1 MIFRAPKWAQSVL
14 RSECGTGIKQV
25 RGLFHRHV
33 SVTAVLLCLLFAQP
47 QSIWAGKKTVNFT
60 PTMLDP
66 AGKIMPST
74 LRGWLS
80 SDDKNA
86 HMGKTCDK
94 YWNDTLLWQMSVKN
108 MSKSGAI
115 ATVSGQTMWQ
125 YTSSA
130 STPNGYLMYGQDGS
144 KYGLFSNL
152 YVLGGTINFNNA
164 SNIAAYFYVG
174 RHNCSA
180 AWSSSTSGTTG
191 LATTTGVVT
200 NNADLRH
207 MYCQLI
213 PNGANSSLSLPASS
227 DIFTYPNIT
236 KEYAL
241 LFKWSAKS
249 ATFYVKNI
257 EFIYAI
263 PEIVNYTNQ
272 LEVEYDGEAPEEGQS
287 IVKEWIFNTKEVV
300 APSDLRLK
308 VNDSECAYP
317 GCFAI
322 VQQDGA
328 DFKYTPGS
336 NGAGTVSVKVQ
347 YTASAASVAA
357 GNVTS
362 PVYTLETTSVCDP
375 SAADP
380 GTGSGQYEA
389 KDVDFSLVV
398 AHAVTGPITNT
409 LAWNIDE
416 TQLANTTWTQTE
428 YLKTQNSEEPIHIEI
443 VSSTP
448 SGVAELLTGDQIH
461 FVKAGTVTIRATQDA
476 NSEVQAAD
484 ITRTFTISRR
494 TAILDYSESTLFV
507 NTEYPG
513 LISVT
518 NDPNGTL
525 LPNLSYSGAD
535 TYMDI
540 EKTGD
545 VATKSARTASTTLT
559 ITYDGDDEWNPVS
572 TTHDF
577 KVVNKLPAPPFC
589 LVDLD
594 NILERISDG
603 VFITKETNGSFAW
616 NGSALQVT
624 TTGNTYTLVTVRF
637 DGIPNKISFT
647 PSTNIQNLTIKES
660 SDGVDFASIR
670 TDASA
675 TAGTKVEVAFTKPAS
690 RYVQIGV
697 RVSGSG
703 GTVNLNNFCI
713 SDKPMFTVSP
723 SVAYVKTDGITSTP
737 AVIRVAH
744 NDMRSIDVTSSDPD
758 FTISEWTTESGSP
771 IGEGNNGVVQAEVD
785 FVGSNYSKIAT
796 LTLTGEPSS
805 GDNIIQTV
813 TVRLNATH
821 DRHYA
826 KGRAYVVS
834 ESGSGTVYVGATS
847 AAPVSSAYRVN
858 SETQKYCSAEMG
870 ETDDLTFHYWAK
882 AGAGYEFEGWYG
894 MYEEETAELSDLISH
909 DEHFSIDLHATSTD
923 PENPT
928 TGTLYA
934 NFIESVAADAPIFA
948 LEDLN
953 LGSVVSGEGN
963 LQGNLVLQPV
973 GEATR
978 PLYID
983 RDRTTVAFT
992 DIAGHEGEAA
1002 LFSAGAYSMGLK
1014 AFAVTFAQTGVH
1026 PAAHTYQALATVT
1039 ATNDMGT
1046 TTHTAVVSATVTP
1059 AALASFTVDASHTFA
1074 DKQRNQT
1081 DTWNAVVGSLTNA
1094 TTTPVITI
1102 TGTNAEY
1109 FSAGAWDAE
1118 DHLFPITFAP
1128 TAVGANYTATATISV
1143 QNYDEVVTNHTIT
1156 LKGTCVA
1163 APAAVYDVKD
1173 SENQSVVGGDLYFGD
1188 FNPGEQA
1195 TRKLYLV
1202 DIANMKEAPGY
1213 VPTISMEPDIEGEF
1227 VSAAYNASTHSFDVT
1242 FHAYGRTDEEMGV
1255 RSVPV
1260 TITML
1265 NNDDA
1270 PTLKTLTLS
1279 AFVVR
1284 PADYDV
1290 RVTASDGAK
1299 LLEGS
1304 WAEGLAIANANN
1316 NSTLRLMRD
1325 VTLNMST
1332 AHIQD
1337 ITNNINLDLNGK
1349 TLTVSNLDATYYTAL
1364 RVKNGKTLKINDS
1377 KTGGKM
1383 IASGASAGRLY
1394 AVEVEDGA
1402 LVLKSGRLDIAN
1414 TNKSAVGVYVK
1425 AGKSFTMNGGELNSR
1440 STGTEGYGV
1449 HGEVSGASRAQ
1460 ITINNGTLN
1469 AYANANAYGL
1479 RGYCDF
1485 FVNGGTIHAETTTG
1499 ANAHGIDLLAAADAT
1514 AANGYAAS
1522 LTMNAGTVE
1531 AVSKTTS
1538 AYGIRANA
1546 SFVGS
1551 NQEVAN
1557 TVVHGGSISALA
1569 TTTGAYGVYVGGD
1582 YNSHNSTRFTT
1593 HIDDAS
1599 VDAQALTGTAYGV
1612 YVDATAD
1619 AATGTTRQGDVDMA
1633 ETQVT
1638 AKTVNSG
1645 NTAYGVYLKTTMVKG
1660 TGSHST
1666 EVFATAS
1673 KAVISGGTYKAEAKG
1688 TNGYGI
1694 CTDVRVA
1701 TLEGDIYP
1709 SLSVTDAYIEGKS
1722 GGNEA
1727 RAISSGGNTN
1737 VIGGTLVANAGGNN
1751 AYGIFANTGTVT
1763 ASGVTITSETNAT
1776 AYGVYLYS
1784 NVATVAG
1791 ITVANYAT
1799 ATLNNLDVTA
1809 TTRTGTEARGISLN
1823 TAVSGEVACA
1833 GGVTVNGGTYRA
1845 TAATTTAYG
1854 AVLSK
1859 TAVSSTNAATASPSG
1874 TFKNVNFIVKTN
1886 GTTSATGIYAGGDVT
1901 IDGCNITVQPKT
1913 STGIGIRQVSNTAT
1927 VTNSTFDVQA
1937 TADAHL
1943 FYGEAS
1949 VSTTGYQFQGSFDLG
1964 IGNNCTAA
1972 ATSGNGAYAVTLKLA
1987 NGSGTYA
1994 STFAAAT
2001 AVIRDGA
2008 YKATASGT
2016 TAYAINIDA
2025 INSGHAPYC
2034 EINGGKL
2041 WAKATSA
2048 EGICNRNNMTR
2059 TYVEINGGIYNINTY
2074 IAPYIPAGSSVS
2086 ELADTRAEY
2095 SEGYRYEIAL
2105 TVPLSQMVCQIGSTK
2120 YATLAEA
2127 LAVVASGQTIYMI
2140 ADYTVPE
2147 GDYTLPAGTTLLIP
2161 YKTGSGAGATTA
2173 IGAAASTTTS
2183 GTTPSKFRKLTFASG
2198 AHLTALGTI
2207 ETSAQQKANGQYGAN
2222 VGMTSGPY
2230 GQIHLNE
2237 GAHISL
2243 ENGAKLYCW
2252 GYVTGKGTIDAK
2264 NGSTSLEGFQLGDW
2278 CGGTNASNLIG
2289 NSQKVFPVTHYFYQ
2303 NIECP
2308 ITYRPG
2314 AKAIGSTHINVSIL
2328 GVQGQDNIALVGTS
2342 GSMFIMDNKDAK
2354 EDTWVIKD
2362 YDETTD
2368 QCVWTVNSGASIGNL
2383 TVKVSSY
2390 NLASANYDLPITTNM
2405 SIVINYGTVSIGQ
2418 NAVFLPGSKLIVNKE
2433 GTADIN
2439 GVTVVAYDTG
2449 DWTGTKRYFAS
2460 YSPTWGTANPRNKAA
2475 TLVDAEFFVHGKI
2488 NIRNNGGIYT
2498 SASGANIHSTN
2509 ADAGEIIYTTAATG
2523 DKTSY
2528 FLVQGGTNKTALT
2541 VNPARL
2547 LNGDGT
2553 YTASAG
2559 TVAGKTWTYIN
2570 DTWQCWSK
2578 DGCFFRD
2585 AQDNYYAKPAE
2596 LVQLS
2601 SGTPDANHLHHDA
2614 ATGTHNYIWDADC
2627 YWWEVETT
2635 PATEGVYKSLNPDHN
2650 GKYNYYEYNE
2660 SAGCWNIKTVKVR
2673 WSINS
2678 STTEYTINY
2687 GTKPKWLGAE
2697 PTKAS
2702 GSTDYTCVWDG
2713 WTKGSVVY
2721 SNDDLPI
2728 VTGLTLFT
2736 AHFTDVYVQCEVTF
2750 KDGDGRVLEVRNV
2763 NKGSTPEAYEGTPT
2777 KTATASRLYTFNGNW
2792 SPAIGAVTA
2801 STTYTAQFDEVV
2813 RQYTVTFLNY
2823 DNTTLETKNVNY
2835 GATPVYTGTP
2845 ATPTR
2850 TDDTY
2855 IYTFLGWKNQLTGT
2869 NGLSVVDGPQTYT
2882 AQYTKVPKYYNIRF
2896 EDADGTTLQAERV
2909 LNGATPVA
2917 PANPARDADAQ
2928 YTYTFNAWS
2937 PAVTAAT
2944 ENKTYIATYNT
2955 SVRSYTIRFLD
2966 YEGNN
2971 IIAPQVLIYGS
2982 TPVEPVSVPDKSA
2995 SEEFANWDDVIR
3007 TVSETK
3013 DYIAQ
3018 YRHKRYSLVIASNNL
3033 DYGTVSS
3040 TSLTN
3045 IQHGSTVVISGNSF
3059 TVDGKTVT
3067 ATPAPETA
3075 QYIYTF
3081 DHWENVP
3088 DVVTGNVSNITA
3100 VFTRTLRQYT
3110 ITWLNDDG
3118 SQIDQTEVDYG
3129 VVPTH
3134 EPATKDNTAEYTYTF
3149 TGWDNTPVA
3158 VTGNATYKATFSSA
3172 KNKYTIT
3179 WLNEDDS
3186 EIDHT
3191 DVEYGVVPT
3200 HSDPTKASTV
3210 QYDYPF
3216 TGWSPAVV
3224 AVTAEATYKATFNN
3238 PVIRSYNVTWKN
3250 YDGSTI
3256 TTDVYNY
3263 GVQPSY
3269 SGSTPTYSDGTG
3281 ALYTFKGW
3289 KHERT
3294 NIEYALGATLP
3305 EVAGEETFT
3314 AQYSSISELVVTEA
3328 NPVEITNNTTV
3339 DVTTV
3344 KISGKL
3350 VVSAGT
3356 LTTNDLILE
3365 ASADGSCDING
3376 AEHITATGHVYF
3388 DYDFNTDPWHWT
3400 AFGVPFEIDLDEAA
3414 PKKDKKNPMNS
3425 LGNDYDIVYFNTA
3438 NRAAHGPGKH
3448 CWDYLDKQAEHK
3460 LRPGVLYMIA
3470 FNKHVGHVDTVRFTK
3485 ASTAAIN
3492 YTESVALTT
3501 TGTGTDDNWN
3511 GIANPRIYHAVL
3523 AAGVTECQVHDGGEI
3538 GKDGYHLY
3546 DMNNKKFFVGKA
3558 AFVNVPNGQSAVTTT
3573 PATTQGEIVQK
3584 APRRAYASTST
3595 GRYDVQIAPADGEM
3609 EDCMFLL
3616 ADEEKVDEYVIVAD
3630 LAKMGVSP
3638 VRAQMWVDKYGVKL
3652 CKNTASLLNN
3662 QANYPLGIAVPATG
3676 EYDIY
3681 INEQPDE
3688 DAVLY
3693 LTLDGKP
3700 IWNLSYGAYRA
3711 TLEKGTTSRYG
3722 LRLVKKSPNVAT
3734 GIEETTIENGK
3745 QIRKVLVDDKVYI
3758 IRNGFV
3764 YTIDGQMVK

>member
-1 MIFRAPKWAQSVL
+1 MRTNIFSLLKNQKSVVLALWA
-14 RSECGTGIKQV
+14 
-25 RGLFHRHV
+25 
-33 SVTAVLLCLLFAQP
+33 AVVLLFALP
-47 QSIWAGKKTVNFT
+47 QGAWAEIRFEGGMAPSATPAAGDGVNHYHSKEFT
-60 PTMLDP
+60 
-66 AGKIMPST
+66 I
-74 LRGWLS
+74 
-80 SDDKNA
+80 
-86 HMGKTCDK
+86 
-94 YWNDTLLWQMSVKN
+94 
-108 MSKSGAI
+108 
-115 ATVSGQTMWQ
+115 
-125 YTSSA
+125 A
-130 STPNGYLMYGQDGS
+130 STTPYSTVM
-144 KYGLFSNL
+144 SNL
-152 YVLGGTINFNNA
+152 GIT
-164 SNIAAYFYVG
+164 
-174 RHNCSA
+174 CS
-180 AWSSSTSGTTG
+180 WSISGTA
-191 LATTTGVVT
+191 LDLSKVT
-200 NNADLRH
+200 S
-207 MYCQLI
+207 
-213 PNGANSSLSLPASS
+213 ANSTDKITISAVSATYQYNTFIGYITNSGTRS
-227 DIFTYPNIT
+227 YGIIYPNV
-236 KEYAL
+236 
-241 LFKWSAKS
+241 AKS
-249 ATFYVKNI
+249 ASLGRLEYTAPAGVYFSDSTNFRIKSNSSYNTGYFACNTDASDTGSTDATAGARRDRCTKIKTKNSLTYWLPLSSPVHSFYITVKSSGNYKAC
-257 EFIYAI
+257 IYEQWFYYQI
-263 PEIVNYTNQ
+263 PEV
-272 LEVEYDGEAPEEGQS
+272 
-287 IVKEWIFNTKEVV
+287 
-300 APSDLRLK
+300 R
-308 VNDSECAYP
+308 
-317 GCFAI
+317 
-322 VQQDGA
+322 
-328 DFKYTPGS
+328 
-336 NGAGTVSVKVQ
+336 
-347 YTASAASVAA
+347 ASAAQDYNSGYALGALAKDITTDKQTLVIKVADGVNASDFDVAIVKNEGSVGTFTITDKTLNAAGTELTIKFTCATGSSDGPISANLKVWSVNKLDDEEADKTKGEPTIDYSVAIS
-357 GNVTS
+357 GTVG
-362 PVYTLETTSVCDP
+362 
-375 SAADP
+375 SAK
-380 GTGSGQYEA
+380 EA
-389 KDVDFSLVV
+389 
-398 AHAVTGPITNT
+398 NT
-409 LAWNIDE
+409 LAWDISNS
-416 TQLANTTWTQTE
+416 QFVNTTYAQTAF
-428 YLKTQNSEEPIHIEI
+428 LINVNSPENVVIT
-443 VSSTP
+443 SSNP
-448 SGVAELLTGDQIH
+448 AVCELINGGASIR
-461 FVKAGTVTIRATQDA
+461 FKAAGTVTLRAQQ
-476 NSEVQAAD
+476 NENAD
-484 ITRTFTISRR
+484 YEGADESITVTVSKR
-494 TAILDYSESTLFV
+494 TAILAYSESTLFV

-540 EKTGD
+540 EETGD

-559 ITYDGDDEWNPVS
+559 ITYAGDDEWNPVS
-572 TTHDF
+572 TSHDF

-589 LVDLD
+589 LADLD
-594 NILERISDG
+594 NISERVSDG

-624 TTGNTYTLVTVRF
+624 TTGNTYTFVTVRF

-660 SDGVDFASIR
+660 SDGVSFASIR

-697 RVSGSG
+697 RVSSGG

-723 SVAYVKTDGITSTP
+723 ATVTIPTDGVLSTP
-737 AVIRVAH
+737 QTVTVVH
-744 NDMRSIDVTSSDPD
+744 NDMRSITVTSSDPD
-758 FTISEWTTESGSP
+758 FVIGGWTTTVGEA
-771 IGEGNNGVVQAEVD
+771 IGADQRGTVQAEVD
-785 FVGSNYSKIAT
+785 FVGTDLTKTAT
-796 LTLTGEPSS
+796 LTLTGVPSS
-805 GDNIIQTV
+805 GDNIVKTV
-813 TVRLNATH
+813 TARLNATH
-821 DRHYA
+821 ATHYGL
-826 KGRAYVVS
+826 GRALIAT
-834 ESGSGTVYVGATS
+834 ENGSGKVYVGANSTTPAS
-847 AAPVSSAYRVN
+847 NQYAISSERL
-858 SETQKYCSAEMG
+858 QWCSG
-870 ETDDLTFHYWAK
+870 ELGADDNLSFYYFAQ
-882 AGAGYEFEGWYG
+882 AGDGYAFDGWYG
-894 MYEEETAELSDLISH
+894 LYNEETHEYSDLIS
-909 DEHFSIDLHATSTD
+909 DQENYVLSFEASSTSSD
-923 PENPT
+923 NPSV
-928 TGTLYA
+928 GTLYA
-934 NFIESVAADAPIFA
+934 AFVEDEAAAAPVFA
-948 LEDLN
+948 LENID
-953 LGSVVSGEGN
+953 LGSVVSGSGEN
-963 LQGNLVLQPV
+963 LQGNLVLLPV

-983 RDRTTVAFT
+983 RERTTIAFT
-992 DIAGHEGEAA
+992 EIAGHAGEAA
-1002 LFSAGAYSMGLK
+1002 LFSAGAYASGSK
-1014 AFAVTFAQTGVH
+1014 SFTVAFTPAGVH
-1026 PAAHTYQALATVT
+1026 PTAHTYQALATVT

-1074 DKQRNQT
+1074 DKQRNQS
-1081 DTWNAVVGSLTNA
+1081 DSWNAVVGSLTNA

-1102 TGTNAEY
+1102 TGANAEY

-1118 DHLFPITFAP
+1118 NHLFPITFAP
-1128 TAVGANYTATATISV
+1128 TAVGVNYTATATISV
-1143 QNYDEVVTNHTIT
+1143 QNYDEVVTSHTIT

-1163 APAAVYDVKD
+1163 APAAAYDVKD

-1270 PTLKTLTLS
+1270 PTFKTLTLS

-1383 IASGASAGRLY
+1383 IASGASADRLY

-1460 ITINNGTLN
+1460 VTINNGTIN
-1469 AYANANAYGL
+1469 AYANASAYGL

-1485 FVNGGTIHAETTTG
+1485 FVNGGTIHAESTTG
-1499 ANAHGIDLLAAADAT
+1499 SNAYGIDLLAAADAT

-1531 AVSKTTS
+1531 AVAKTTS

-1557 TVVHGGSISALA
+1557 TAIHGGSVSALA

-1599 VDAQALTGTAYGV
+1599 IDAQALTGSAYGV

-1660 TGSHST
+1660 TGSHSS

-1701 TLEGDIYP
+1701 TMEGDIYP

-1751 AYGIFANTGTVT
+1751 AYGILANTGTVT
-1763 ASGVTITSETNAT
+1763 VSGVTITSEANAT
-1776 AYGVYLYS
+1776 AYGVYLSS

-1833 GGVTVNGGTYRA
+1833 GGITVNGGTYRA

-1859 TAVSSTNAATASPSG
+1859 TAVSSSNAATASPSG

-1949 VSTTGYQFQGSFDLG
+1949 VNTTGYQFQGSFDLG

-1972 ATSGNGAYAVTLKLA
+1972 ATSGKEAYVVTLKLA
-1987 NGSGTYA
+1987 KGSGTYA

-2059 TYVEINGGIYNINTY
+2059 TYVEINGGIYNINTN

-2086 ELADTRAEY
+2086 ELANTRAEY

-2105 TVPLSQMVCQIGSTK
+2105 TVPLSQMVCQIGNTK

-2127 LAVVASGQTIYMI
+2127 LAVVTSGQTIYMI
-2140 ADYTVPE
+2140 ADYIVPE

-2198 AHLTALGTI
+2198 AHLTAFGTI

-2222 VGMTSGPY
+2222 VGMPSGPY

-2303 NIECP
+2303 SIECP

-2354 EDTWVIKD
+2354 ENTWVIKD

-2439 GVTVVAYDTG
+2439 GVTVVAYDTE
-2449 DWTGTKRYFAS
+2449 DWTGTRRYFAS
-2460 YSPTWGTANPRNKAA
+2460 YSPTWGTANPRNKPA

-2498 SASGANIHSTN
+2498 SAGGANIHSTN
-2509 ADAGEIIYTTAATG
+2509 EDAGEIKYTSEATG
-2523 DKTSY
+2523 NKTSY

-2541 VNPARL
+2541 VNPAKL
-2547 LNGDGT
+2547 KNGDGS

-2559 TVAGKTWTYIN
+2559 TQANKTWIYY
-2570 DTWQCWSK
+2570 DDQWQCWTQ
-2578 DGCFFRD
+2578 DEYCIYRD
-2585 AQDNYYAKPAE
+2585 NEDNPYAKPDGYVALNKQE
-2596 LVQLS
+2596 ADVDGASLI
-2601 SGTPDANHLHHDA
+2601 HDA
-2614 ATGTHNYIWDADC
+2614 ATGTRGFIWDENC
-2627 YWWEVETT
+2627 YWWEVNPT
-2635 PATEGVYKSLNPDHN
+2635 PVAEGVYQTIQPDHN
-2650 GKYNYYEYNE
+2650 GKYNYYEFNE
-2660 SAGCWNIKTVKVR
+2660 DAWYWIKKNVTVTFNGTGV
-2673 WSINS
+2673 
-2678 STTEYTINY
+2678 TTTNYTIGY
-2687 GTKPKWLGAE
+2687 GTQPQWLGAT
-2697 PTKAS
+2697 PNKSS
-2702 GSTDYTCVWDG
+2702 GSEYYTCAWDG
-2713 WTKGSVVY
+2713 WQIDGTGTVY
-2721 SNDDLPI
+2721 ANDNLPA
-2728 VTGLTLFT
+2728 VTANTTFT
-2736 AHFTDVYVQCEVTF
+2736 SHFRDDYIQCDVTF
-2750 KDGDGRVLEVRNV
+2750 KDGDGRVLEVRSV
-2763 NKGSTPEAYEGTPT
+2763 NKGSTPTAYVGTPT
-2777 KTATASRLYTFNGNW
+2777 KTATASKIYTFNGNW
-2792 SPAIGAVTA
+2792 SPTIGVVTA
-2801 STTYTAQFDEVV
+2801 STTYTAQFNETT
-2813 RQYTVTFLNY
+2813 RQYSVTFLNY
-2823 DNTTLETKNVNY
+2823 DNTQLETKNVNY
-2835 GATPVYTGTP
+2835 GVTPAYTGTP

-2850 TDDTY
+2850 PDDTY
-2855 IYTFLGWKNQLTGT
+2855 IYTFTGWKNQLTGVS
-2869 NGLSVVDGPQTYT
+2869 GLNVVTGDQTYV
-2882 AQYTKVPKYYNIRF
+2882 AQYSKVHKYFNIRF
-2896 EDADGTTLQAERV
+2896 EDADGTTLKAGREER
-2909 LNGATPVA
+2909 GSTPSA
-2917 PANPARDADAQ
+2917 PADPSRDADAQ
-2928 YTYTFNAWS
+2928 YTYTFDTWT
-2937 PAVTAAT
+2937 PAIAAVS
-2944 ENKTYIATYNT
+2944 EDKTYMATYNT
-2955 SVRSYTIRFLD
+2955 TLRSYTIRFLD
-2966 YEGNN
+2966 YNGDNL
-2971 IIAPQVLIYGS
+2971 IAPQVLTYGS
-2982 TPVEPVSVPDKSA
+2982 TPTEPVSVPDKSSA
-2995 SEEFANWDDVIR
+2995 EEFANWDDVIR
-3007 TVSETK
+3007 TVSESK

-3018 YRHKRYSLVIASNNL
+3018 YRHKRYTLSIASNNT
-3033 DYGTVSS
+3033 DYGTVSP

-3045 IQHGSTVVISGNSF
+3045 IPHGSAVTTSSNTF
-3059 TVDGKTVT
+3059 TVDEKTVT
-3067 ATPAPETA
+3067 ATPTAATA
-3075 QYIYTF
+3075 QYTYTF
-3081 DHWENVP
+3081 DHWANLP
-3088 DVVTGNVSNITA
+3088 ATITGNKDDIQA
-3100 VFTRTLRQYT
+3100 VFTRTLNQYT
-3110 ITWLNDDG
+3110 ITGASAGNGSVSGSGTYDYGATATLTASPDEGYEFVEWNDGTTDNPRTVTVTGTATYTATFVLDETGDYLDIVDWTNSTVTINANGWTASGWPYTVNGTPYAKNSRNADRTLTIPYSGDAGTNLTISVASGSVISNRKYPIPFINTIDGTTETSVVYVNSGKLTIDGSKTLAAVYVAPGAELEITGSLTVGKLFLRTDNAQSAILTNTGTLTATNVYYTRITRSNATYDQFGLPLDCALSSVTMSNAGKLGSSEMPYGSTWNLKSYNEASRAEYGKQDDG
-3118 SQIDQTEVDYG
+3118 SNWTLLAADATIKGGTGYQMISTTKYYREYYFPVDFSKLTNVVPVSYTEGAAGPDHRGWNIICSPLTSVYTVISADPATGIKLNWLEPAGDAYVQEPASTILPARPFAFQTTESCTELVFNNDHSLVYHAPRRVAAADNTETEWLHLDIKDANNRGDQTSLYVHPSRFDEVYEAGVDVAKLSFSASHALLYSSHAYGEMAFAGVADELLEHGVALTVYSPKAQELTISMRKNDWLHRMAFVWLIDKATGAQIDLLDSDYSF
-3129 VVPTH
+3129 
-3134 EPATKDNTAEYTYTF
+3134 N
-3149 TGWDNTPVA
+3149 
-3158 VTGNATYKATFSSA
+3158 
-3172 KNKYTIT
+3172 
-3179 WLNEDDS
+3179 
-3186 EIDHT
+3186 
-3191 DVEYGVVPT
+3191 
-3200 HSDPTKASTV
+3200 
-3210 QYDYPF
+3210 
-3216 TGWSPAVV
+3216 
-3224 AVTAEATYKATFNN
+3224 AEAGTTAGRFILMGAFFA
-3238 PVIRSYNVTWKN
+3238 PQ
-3250 YDGSTI
+3250 I
-3256 TTDVYNY
+3256 TTDNGNVQSDEHIKVTKFIYNDKMY
-3263 GVQPSY
+3263 IQINGVIY
-3269 SGSTPTYSDGTG
+3269 D
-3281 ALYTFKGW
+3281 
-3289 KHERT
+3289 
-3294 NIEYALGATLP
+3294 AT
-3305 EVAGEETFT
+3305 
-3314 AQYSSISELVVTEA
+3314 
-3328 NPVEITNNTTV
+3328 
-3339 DVTTV
+3339 
-3344 KISGKL
+3344 GKL
-3350 VVSAGT
+3350 V
-3356 LTTNDLILE
+3356 
-3365 ASADGSCDING
+3365 
-3376 AEHITATGHVYF
+3376 
-3388 DYDFNTDPWHWT
+3388 
-3400 AFGVPFEIDLDEAA
+3400 
-3414 PKKDKKNPMNS
+3414 K
-3425 LGNDYDIVYFNTA
+3425 
-3438 NRAAHGPGKH
+3438 
-3448 CWDYLDKQAEHK
+3448 
-3460 LRPGVLYMIA
+3460 
-3470 FNKHVGHVDTVRFTK
+3470 
-3485 ASTAAIN
+3485 
-3492 YTESVALTT
+3492 
-3501 TGTGTDDNWN
+3501 
-3511 GIANPRIYHAVL
+3511 
-3523 AAGVTECQVHDGGEI
+3523 
-3538 GKDGYHLY
+3538 
-3546 DMNNKKFFVGKA
+3546 
-3558 AFVNVPNGQSAVTTT
+3558 
-3573 PATTQGEIVQK
+3573 
-3584 APRRAYASTST
+3584 
-3595 GRYDVQIAPADGEM
+3595 
-3609 EDCMFLL
+3609 
-3616 ADEEKVDEYVIVAD
+3616 
-3630 LAKMGVSP
+3630 
-3638 VRAQMWVDKYGVKL
+3638 
-3652 CKNTASLLNN
+3652 
-3662 QANYPLGIAVPATG
+3662 
-3676 EYDIY
+3676 
-3681 INEQPDE
+3681 
-3688 DAVLY
+3688 
-3693 LTLDGKP
+3693 
-3700 IWNLSYGAYRA
+3700 
-3711 TLEKGTTSRYG
+3711 
-3722 LRLVKKSPNVAT
+3722 
-3734 GIEETTIENGK
+3734 
-3745 QIRKVLVDDKVYI
+3745 
-3758 IRNGFV
+3758 
-3764 YTIDGQMVK
+3764 